1 MNLSTNFTENESLH
15 MKQFEAF
22 NSNNILIEEY
32 ENFLKIIKT
41 RALNLHFLQKKM
53 MNITIKK

>member
-1 MNLSTNFTENESLH
+1 MNLSRNFTEYESLH

-32 ENFLKIIKT
+32 ENVFNDNEDESSEFT
-41 RALNLHFLQKKM
+41 FSSEENDEYY
-53 MNITIKK
+53 N

>member
-32 ENFLKIIKT
+32 ENIFNDNKDESSEFT
-41 RALNLHFLQKKM
+41 FSSEENDEYY
-53 MNITIKK
+53 N